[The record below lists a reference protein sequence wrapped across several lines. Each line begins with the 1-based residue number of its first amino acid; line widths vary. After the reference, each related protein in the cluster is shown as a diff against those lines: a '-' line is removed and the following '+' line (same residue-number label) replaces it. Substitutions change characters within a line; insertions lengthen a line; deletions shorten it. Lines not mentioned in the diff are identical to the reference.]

1 MNDDTISITR
11 PSTIVGGPPIAK
23 QPSMSQPVS
32 TNNTGTSNKLTNNFP
47 TETIELPSQGHFYPD
62 GHPLS
67 DGHLEL
73 KMMTAREE
81 DILTNQNL
89 IRKGIV
95 LDRLLESLIV
105 TPVKID
111 DILVGDKN
119 AVFFAAR
126 RLAYGDTYGPV
137 KVTCPKCQ
145 TECERKIDLSLMKS
159 KEVDLST
166 YTKGQNE
173 FEFLLPYTKKLIK
186 YKLLTHKDE
195 LTIDAELKA
204 IVKINKNS
212 SSDVTTRLRTM
223 IIAVDGNSDRNV
235 IQKFVSQ
242 ELPSRDS
249 LAFRTHVREQT
260 QDLDMNFD
268 FSCDECGNEE
278 RMSVPMTA
286 QFFWPDAG
294 R

>member
-1 MNDDTISITR
+1 
-11 PSTIVGGPPIAK
+11 
-23 QPSMSQPVS
+23 MSQPV
-32 TNNTGTSNKLTNNFP
+32 TTNTGTSNKLTNNFP
-47 TETIELPSQGHFYPD
+47 TEIIELPSQGHFYPD

-145 TECERKIDLSLMKS
+145 TECERKIDLNLMKS

-195 LTIDAELKA
+195 LMIDAELKA

-260 QDLDMNFD
+260 PDLDMNFN

>member
-1 MNDDTISITR
+1 MSEENISITR
-11 PSTIVGGPPIAK
+11 PSTIVGGPPIAR
-23 QPSMSQPVS
+23 QPSMSQPV
-32 TNNTGTSNKLTNNFP
+32 TTNTGPSNKLTNSFP

-67 DGHLEL
+67 GGHLEL

-145 TECERKIDLSLMKS
+145 TECERKIDLNLMKS

-195 LTIDAELKA
+195 LMIDAELKA

-260 QDLDMNFD
+260 PDLDMNFD

>member
-1 MNDDTISITR
+1 MNYDTISITR

-260 QDLDMNFD
+260 PDLDMNFD

>member
-1 MNDDTISITR
+1 MSEENISITR
-11 PSTIVGGPPIAK
+11 PSTIVGGPPIAR
-23 QPSMSQPVS
+23 QPSMSQPV
-32 TNNTGTSNKLTNNFP
+32 TTNTGPSNKLTNNFP

-145 TECERKIDLSLMKS
+145 TECERKIDLNLMKS

-195 LTIDAELKA
+195 LMIDAELKA

-260 QDLDMNFD
+260 PDLDMNFD